1 MVQLDLFD
9 PLPVDKRSVPAPQ
22 VADEILP
29 LMNGDFRLR
38 AGYVHVG
45 KNQVVAGTAPDRE
58 SRRYDG
64 RPTFFARFVQ
74 KAEPGLNGTFLM
86 GDETS
91 GSLLHAAVE
100 ILFSQRKEHGVSG
113 SSMPCIQSCRDR
125 YLFVNH
131 DYRKSGA
138 QTGDA
143 PELFGPGRSRQRLQI
158 AQVEFR
164 VLKDFFRF
172 AQSRGRHNAVPRS
185 LKVFAREDL
194 GLRPQPY
201 EQDVI
206 LGRHDC

>member
-1 MVQLDLFD
+1 MMN
-9 PLPVDKRSVPAPQ
+9 PLSAPVSSMAVSTTRARRSSTSGI
-22 VADEILP
+22 E
-29 LMNGDFRLR
+29 LR
-38 AGYVHVG
+38 ARKVDSSMPISRKPRTERATSG
-45 KNQVVAGTAPDRE
+45 RE
-58 SRRYDG
+58 SE
-64 RPTFFARFVQ
+64 
-74 KAEPGLNGTFLM
+74 AEPGLNGTFLM

-172 AQSRGRHNAVPRS
+172 AQSRGRHNAVARS